1 MKQPIANIILKLDKI
16 GATVALK
23 NVTPA
28 EVMLLCAMHSGNA
41 GGIPVVKFDLIDPK
55 VNEMSLK
62 SLQDELSKVEDLLE
76 SLGEVENI
84 TEEVREKR
92 SITLQQKIE
101 SFQSRINAVQH
112 VIGIRNLSP
121 AGERGRLTGKYN
133 QLVVNKF
140 YPGNIPSIPTEFPNF
155 DPKNEQEQQAL
166 GEWSTLKLNAGSHDH
181 FLVGA
186 AALQG

>member
-28 EVMLLCAMHSGNA
+28 EMMLLCAMHSGNA
-41 GGIPVVKFDLIDPK
+41 GGDPIVKMDVIALED
-55 VNEMSLK
+55 NEKSLK
-62 SLQDELSKVEDLLE
+62 SLQDELTKLE
-76 SLGEVENI
+76 SLLEDLGNVENI

-92 SITLQQKIE
+92 SITLGQKIE
-101 SFQSRINAVQH
+101 SFQGRIASLQNVMRVRTLDSRSE
-112 VIGIRNLSP
+112 RN
-121 AGERGRLTGKYN
+121 RLMGKYN

-140 YPGNIPSIPTEFPNF
+140 YPGNMPTVPVSFPK
-155 DPKNEQEQQAL
+155 DEAEK
-166 GEWSTLKLNAGSHDH
+166 GEWTTAKLNAGSHDH
-181 FLVGA
+181 FMVGA

>member
-1 MKQPIANIILKLDKI
+1 MKQPIANIVLKLDKI

-23 NVTPA
+23 HVTPA

-41 GGIPVVKFDLIDPK
+41 GGMPVVKFEEIDIK
-55 VNEMSLK
+55 ANEMALK
-62 SLQDELSKVEDLLE
+62 SLQDELSKQEELLE
-76 SLGEVENI
+76 ALGEVENI
-84 TEEVREKR
+84 TEEVRDRR

-101 SFQSRINAVQH
+101 SFQGRINALQH
-112 VIGIRNLSP
+112 IMGVRNLSP
-121 AGERGRLTGKYN
+121 SGERARLTGKYN

-155 DPKNEQEQQAL
+155 NPKNEQEQTAL
-166 GEWSTLKLNAGSHDH
+166 GEWSTLKLNAGQHDH

-186 AALQG
+186 SALQG